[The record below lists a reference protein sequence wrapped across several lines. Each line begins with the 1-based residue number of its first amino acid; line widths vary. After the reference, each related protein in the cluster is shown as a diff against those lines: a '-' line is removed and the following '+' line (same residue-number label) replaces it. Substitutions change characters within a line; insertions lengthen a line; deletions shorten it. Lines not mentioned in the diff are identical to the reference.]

1 MEGFFKKKH
10 HPFVTCAIL
19 FFVGIV
25 FLIATGMWIVAATGI
40 VSIPF
45 FSRIAYTKPEPLR
58 EVSAGVP
65 VETYIQTSVTT
76 ELASRLQQGRGQ
88 LLDPSI
94 EVTLPEN
101 ALTASL
107 QSFSEAYGDYVI
119 DVAHSQVVVD
129 EDIGFEIF
137 LPMRSSTQETA
148 VKIQLM
154 MIPEEGTIL
163 LDVKD
168 VWIGSLHV
176 PDMLVSFLASAFLER
191 NMQQISSEFRQYVNL
206 QSVEYNN
213 GSLTLIGEL
222 SVEII

>member
-1 MEGFFKKKH
+1 M
-10 HPFVTCAIL
+10 
-19 FFVGIV
+19 
-25 FLIATGMWIVAATGI
+25 
-40 VSIPF
+40 
-45 FSRIAYTKPEPLR
+45 
-58 EVSAGVP
+58 
-65 VETYIQTSVTT
+65 
-76 ELASRLQQGRGQ
+76 
-88 LLDPSI
+88 
-94 EVTLPEN
+94 
-101 ALTASL
+101 
-107 QSFSEAYGDYVI
+107 I